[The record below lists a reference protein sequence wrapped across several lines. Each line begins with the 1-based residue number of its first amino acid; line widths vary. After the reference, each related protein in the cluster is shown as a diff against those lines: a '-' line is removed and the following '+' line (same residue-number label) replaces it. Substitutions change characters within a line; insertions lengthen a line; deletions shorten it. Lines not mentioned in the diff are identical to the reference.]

1 MIFLHN
7 PARGSRWLN
16 SLFLIIVSLML
27 LGSLALHWR
36 AGRGVPPLA
45 LLQQAAYVMAGIG
58 LLLNMRLG
66 PSPLHYAMVT
76 ASALGGM
83 AASAWVLLQTPAGLA
98 APWGGLRADTW
109 HFLVCA
115 SLVGFAVLMQAKD
128 RKWGDN
134 AIKKPVSVPMG
145 VVMGFFALAVL
156 AQLGHTGYA
165 CGVAEC
171 AATSST
177 GSTAS
182 TGPTGPAA
190 STTPA
195 TFTAPTASTAAP
207 QPAADA
213 GAALLGPEAPES
225 ARGG

>member
-16 SLFLIIVSLML
+16 SLFLNIVSLML

-36 AGRGVPPLA
+36 AGQGVPPLA

-76 ASALGGM
+76 ASAVGGL
-83 AASAWVLLQTPAGLA
+83 AASAWVLLQTQAGLA

-109 HFLVCA
+109 HFLACA
-115 SLVGFAVLMQAKD
+115 SLVVFAVLMQSKD

-145 VVMGFFALAVL
+145 AVMGFFVVAVL
-156 AQLGHTGYA
+156 AQLAHTAYA
-165 CGVAEC
+165 CGTTQC
-171 AATSST
+171 AAVAPASA
-177 GSTAS
+177 GQPATAADVAQR
-182 TGPTGPAA
+182 PAA
-190 STTPA
+190 
-195 TFTAPTASTAAP
+195 
-207 QPAADA
+207 
-213 GAALLGPEAPES
+213 APES